1 MIECA
6 RIVSRSHK
14 MVHMSSTTAGSAP
27 SAPLPVTKA
36 VVLARGLGT
45 RMRAASASP
54 AGAPAVTD
62 AAVEAGAKGMIDVGR
77 PFLDYVVS
85 ALADAGITRICLVI
99 GPEHTMFREHF
110 DSLAASGEL
119 ARVTVSYAVQAEPL
133 GTADAV
139 AAAEDFAAGDRVV
152 VINSDNY
159 YPVQALRQLVALPGA
174 GLIGFDRQ
182 ALLARSNIP
191 PDRIAAFAVL
201 EQERDDQ
208 GRLLMRDIV
217 EKPTADQLASLG
229 PQAPLSMNA
238 WLFTPGI
245 FAACR
250 DVTPSARGEYEI
262 TDAVRLDRSR
272 GTEYQVVPAAA
283 GVLDLSRRDDI
294 ASVRAALEGVE
305 VSL

>member
-1 MIECA
+1 
-6 RIVSRSHK
+6 
-14 MVHMSSTTAGSAP
+14 
-27 SAPLPVTKA
+27 
-36 VVLARGLGT
+36 
-45 RMRAASASP
+45 
-54 AGAPAVTD
+54 
-62 AAVEAGAKGMIDVGR
+62 MIDVGR

>member
-1 MIECA
+1 
-6 RIVSRSHK
+6 
-14 MVHMSSTTAGSAP
+14 MSSTTAGSAP

-45 RMRAASASP
+45 RMRAASPSS

-139 AAAEDFAAGDRVV
+139 
-152 VINSDNY
+152 
-159 YPVQALRQLVALPGA
+159 
-174 GLIGFDRQ
+174 
-182 ALLARSNIP
+182 
-191 PDRIAAFAVL
+191 
-201 EQERDDQ
+201 
-208 GRLLMRDIV
+208 
-217 EKPTADQLASLG
+217 
-229 PQAPLSMNA
+229 
-238 WLFTPGI
+238 
-245 FAACR
+245 
-250 DVTPSARGEYEI
+250 
-262 TDAVRLDRSR
+262 
-272 GTEYQVVPAAA
+272 
-283 GVLDLSRRDDI
+283 
-294 ASVRAALEGVE
+294 
-305 VSL
+305 